1 MPLAEITIP
10 EAVTI
15 AEDAYV
21 FAYPLLRTSR
31 AMTAANRLVQEPDRP
46 DTLRLFAWLD
56 LGAEPI
62 VITTPD
68 TRGRYYVLWLRD
80 AWNTLFASAGAR
92 TTGTGSRAFAILGPG
107 RHGAHLPPG
116 LSPVAAPTRIVHVSA
131 CIEALGEPGRDD
143 VAAGFR
149 TSPLSRWH
157 SAGDGT
163 AATAIVTAPVPSEPV
178 ELLGARSFF
187 AEAFRL
193 VADNPP
199 EPGDR
204 EGLERLK
211 ALAPLQDAGAWER
224 LEPELQAALEEGV
237 ARGRVAVRAVASRAP
252 GERVGPWRVSYD
264 GGRYGSDYLRRAGAA
279 YAGKQAEP
287 ATDELPAVLETDDE
301 GRPLTG
307 GERYLLRFAPDATPP
322 VNGFWSLTTCS
333 AEDPSSSWDST
344 GDLRGLT
351 LDHDGSLPIHIQH
364 SRPGRQR
371 RANWLPAPA
380 ERFFVVLRLYWPR
393 EEALRGEWSPPS
405 VTRL

>member
-1 MPLAEITIP
+1 MTLAEVTIP

-31 AMTAANRLVQEPDRP
+31 ALTATNRLVQEPERP
-46 DTLRLFAWLD
+46 DTLRFSAWLD
-56 LGAEPI
+56 LGTEPI
-62 VITTPD
+62 VLTTPD
-68 TRGRYYVLWLRD
+68 TRGRYYALWLRD
-80 AWNTLFASAGAR
+80 AWNTMFASAGAR

-107 RHGAHLPPG
+107 RHGANLPPG
-116 LSPVAAPTRIVHVSA
+116 LTPVAAPTRIVHVSG

-143 VAAGFR
+143 IAAGFR
-149 TSPLSRWH
+149 ITPLSRRH
-157 SAGDGT
+157 NPGVGT
-163 AATAIVTAPVPSEPV
+163 PAASIVTAPASGEPI
-178 ELLGARSFF
+178 ERLDARSFF

-193 VADNPP
+193 IADNPP

-211 ALAPLQDAGAWER
+211 ALAPLGDAAVWQH
-224 LEPELQAALEEGV
+224 LEPELQAALERGV
-237 ARGRVAVRAVASRAP
+237 ARGRVAVRAVAARTP

-264 GGRYGSDYLRRAGAA
+264 GGRYGSDYLRRAGVACAGTGAQPAA
-279 YAGKQAEP
+279 
-287 ATDELPAVLETDDE
+287 DELPAVLETDAE

-307 GERYLLRFAPDATPP
+307 GERYVLRFAPDATPP
-322 VNGFWSLTTCS
+322 VNGFWSLTTY
-333 AEDPSSSWDST
+333 AVDDPASSWNST

-364 SRPGRQR
+364 SRPARAR

-380 ERFFVVLRLYWPR
+380 GRFTVVLRLYWPR
-393 EEALRGEWSPPS
+393 EEALRGEWSPPT